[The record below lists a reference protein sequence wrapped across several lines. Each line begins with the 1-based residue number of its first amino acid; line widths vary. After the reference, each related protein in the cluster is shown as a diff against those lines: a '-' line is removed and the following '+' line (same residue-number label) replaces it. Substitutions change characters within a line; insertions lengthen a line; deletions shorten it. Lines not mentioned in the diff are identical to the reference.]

1 MDSWDRKSK
10 LNPSND
16 HAKDFANAVQRRP
29 EQSNIFSPLAPK
41 VVCRTK
47 RSHDMSSFS
56 FEQNLCQIPYE
67 GGRTWHSGNLSPWW
81 KTWLAFC
88 CWCWQHLEFF
98 FLLIFPKPYL
108 ISCSPIDG
116 AARIFPTSLCCD
128 WDLNP
133 HQRVAPL
140 WKDALPAELQQLQ
153 QVALVVRKCN
163 LGTFCYITNPLT

>member
-10 LNPSND
+10 LNPSSD
-16 HAKDFANAVQRRP
+16 HAKDFTNVMQRRP
-29 EQSNIFSPLAPK
+29 EQSNIFSPLAPQ

-67 GGRTWHSGNLSPWW
+67 GGRTWHSGNLSPLW

-98 FLLIFPKPYL
+98 FILLFFPKPYL
-108 ISCSPIDG
+108 ISCSPLDG
-116 AARIFPTSLCCD
+116 AARIFSYLLMLWLGFEPTSESCTTLKRCATS
-128 WDLNP
+128 W
-133 HQRVAPL
+133 ASTT
-140 WKDALPAELQQLQ
+140 AAG
-153 QVALVVRKCN
+153 
-163 LGTFCYITNPLT
+163 GTCS